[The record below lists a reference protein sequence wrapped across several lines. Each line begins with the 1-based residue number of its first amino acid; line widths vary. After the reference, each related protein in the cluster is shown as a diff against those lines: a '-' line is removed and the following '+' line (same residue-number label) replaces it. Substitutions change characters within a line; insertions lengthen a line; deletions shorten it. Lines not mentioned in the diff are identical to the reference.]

1 MSFPPATEIFQFAG
15 FASCRYG
22 FTTRYPQGGGLPHSE
37 ISGSPGARPSPEL
50 FAACHVLHRLSV
62 PRHPPDALLV
72 LAHAQP
78 QGRAFARPEVGDQR
92 SEIRPAGSACPP
104 ACRPPEPMR
113 EHRPY
118 RNHRSRR
125 TAYPCPGTTDRP
137 HKTRRSRQSILS
149 CPLHGHDSLHDVK
162 TSDGHAGPFCR
173 ATRADLVPGDSAD
186 GVRHLRSHP
195 RLLVGLGRFERP
207 TSRLSGV
214 RSNQLSYRP
223 GFRGR
228 RSEIR
233 DRTPP
238 SGHDATAAGIR
249 SLISV
254 LCPLEG
260 MRRRRPG
267 SGRHRRRAGPCGRV
281 QRSRL
286 RCRAGP
292 AALRK
297 EVIQPQVP
305 LRLPCYDF
313 TPVAD
318 LTVDGCLPDPKI
330 EVSSPASG
338 QTNSH
343 GVTGGVYKA
352 RERIHRGMLIHDY

>member
-223 GFRGR
+223 GFRGTEIGDQ
-228 RSEIR
+228 RS
-233 DRTPP
+233 
-238 SGHDATAAGIR
+238 DATVGARRHRGGNPIFDLRPLSSGRDAPAAAGVR
-249 SLISV
+249 ATPQESRALRPGPAV
-254 LCPLEG
+254 PLTLPG
-260 MRRRRPG
+260 RPG
-267 SGRHRRRAGPCGRV
+267 SP
-281 QRSRL
+281 
-286 RCRAGP
+286 
-292 AALRK
+292 
-297 EVIQPQVP
+297 
-305 LRLPCYDF
+305 
-313 TPVAD
+313 
-318 LTVDGCLPDPKI
+318 
-330 EVSSPASG
+330 
-338 QTNSH
+338 
-343 GVTGGVYKA
+343 
-352 RERIHRGMLIHDY
+352 